1 MSMDYAGFLYAG
13 GAAIVW
19 GLVYTIDQRILS
31 AVSPFG
37 LLFIDSVLTMLIML
51 PFVIFDSQAL
61 KPLFHSSSKTFIL
74 MISSVALAALAG
86 FLIFSGIKRIG
97 AAEASI
103 IEISYPFF
111 VILFTYLIFKSKLN
125 IYFLLG
131 GLLVFLGSAII
142 IKFA

>member
-1 MSMDYAGFLYAG
+1 MDYAGFLFAG

-37 LLFIDSVLTMLIML
+37 LLFIDSLLTMLLML

-61 KPLFHSSSKTFIL
+61 RPLFHASQKTFIL
-74 MISSVALAALAG
+74 MISSVALAALAS

-97 AAEASI
+97 ASEASI
-103 IEISYPFF
+103 IEIAYPFF
-111 VILFTYLIFKSKLN
+111 VVLFSFLIFKSKPN
-125 IYFLLG
+125 IYFLIG
-131 GLLVFLGSAII
+131 GILIFLGSVII
-142 IKFA
+142 IKFT